1 MTSNVSGGGT
11 ASSRQQPPQLQQQQ
25 PQQQQSVNNRA
36 SSQSRDMPF
45 SVSLSYPA
53 VQQPQQATTGT
64 APFVVD
70 SSTPPPNLEAAAQ
83 PALPVYS
90 YHGYLPMTN
99 GTGCS
104 TVTAHEPLSETTSR
118 IDLLAISQS
127 KHP

>member
-1 MTSNVSGGGT
+1 MTSNVSGGST
-11 ASSRQQPPQLQQQQ
+11 NSSRQQPPQMQQ
-25 PQQQQSVNNRA
+25 QQQQSVNNRA

-45 SVSLSYPA
+45 SVSLSYSA
-53 VQQPQQATTGT
+53 VQQPQQQPTTA

-99 GTGCS
+99 GTGCLIA
-104 TVTAHEPLSETTSR
+104 TAREQLSKNFVY
-118 IDLLAISQS
+118 D
-127 KHP
+127 